1 MDETKISGDLPNMHI
16 EITRTAEP
24 DGSAEHM
31 VIHLTATPDFR
42 STLPM
47 LAAFQ
52 APLLVWQAMM
62 APWMR
67 VMGIEPNS
75 SVPMLGRSEAPEQ

>member
-16 EITRTAEP
+16 EITRTTEP

-31 VIHLTATPDFR
+31 TIQLTATPDFR

-52 APLLVWQAMM
+52 APMLAWQAMM

-67 VMGIEPNS
+67 VMGIEQMPGL
-75 SVPMLGRSEAPEQ
+75 PQLGRNETPKQ